1 MNPFREILSQLD
13 RCSPE
18 SIAFNVRSSSHD
30 PICPDI
36 LYWNKTKTKFDTEV
50 EKWDGADDE
59 GLPLEFS
66 KFKADLQHDF
76 NMMCYDAIAT
86 DSKTSQDSMNRK
98 ALNLLR
104 HGQNVLCAQMW
115 ERYIVCLKCKKP
127 DELLT
132 CDFCY
137 KTWHKACTDPCNPG
151 QEEVV
156 PHPLRYDGNGQKD
169 ACWFC
174 TKTCSTNF
182 QELIPKVSK
191 NLLPA
196 DKPIILHHTVRTLTG
211 NHEAYRKV
219 LASCCKGEQYMCP
232 GVLLESSQLNRK
244 QKDALEEVDKD
255 RSPVMVMFYK
265 SEFKCRRNERRVLAK
280 SKWEVCVDFMDM
292 PEAYESA
299 LQSADEWAKGNSNLV
314 VSNNSHRLRAF
325 IAYFNGTN
333 RLQDIY
339 RKDKRPLKKRKR
351 SPSPSSLTSA
361 RSCSQHEESAG
372 DIRSI
377 SPDQERIRSISPDD
391 DLCCGQRKSEQQE
404 EPSFDAHPAG
414 RAGVKI
420 IGTNLAA
427 AKDGC
432 KVGLVYDPNMEFHV
446 ADEPK
451 SHEEKEPERPQ
462 RTQYIFDELAVRDT
476 AQ

>member
-1 MNPFREILSQLD
+1 MNPFRDLLSQLY

-18 SIAFNVRSSSHD
+18 SDAFNVRSSSHD

-36 LYWNKTKTKFDTEV
+36 LYWDKIKTKFGTEL
-50 EKWDGADDE
+50 EKCDGAESE
-59 GLPLEFS
+59 GFEFS
-66 KFKADLQHDF
+66 KLKAGLQHDF
-76 NMMCYDAIAT
+76 NMMCYDAIAA
-86 DSKTSQDSMNRK
+86 DSATSPDSMNRK

-104 HGQNVLCAQMW
+104 HGHRVLCAPTW
-115 ERYIVCLKCKKP
+115 EQYIVCLKCKKP

-132 CDFCY
+132 CDFCC
-137 KTWHKACTDPCNPG
+137 KTWHKACTDPG
-151 QEEVV
+151 REAVV
-156 PHPLRYDGNGQKD
+156 PHPLRYDGNDEKD

-191 NLLPA
+191 NLLSA
-196 DKPIILHHTVRTLTG
+196 DKPIILHHTARTLTG

-219 LASCCKGEQYMCP
+219 LASCCFGEKYMCP
-232 GVLLESSQLNRK
+232 GVLLESSQLDRK

-255 RSPVMVMFYK
+255 SRPVMVMFYN
-265 SEFKCRRNERRVLAK
+265 SEFNRRRGEGSVLDY
-280 SKWEVCVDFMDM
+280 SVWQVCVDFMDM

-299 LQSADEWAKGNSNLV
+299 LQLADEWAQGDSKLV
-314 VSNNSHRLRAF
+314 VSKNARRLRAF
-325 IAYFNGTN
+325 NGYFNGTN

-339 RKDKRPLKKRKR
+339 RRDKRPLKKRKR
-351 SPSPSSLTSA
+351 SP
-361 RSCSQHEESAG
+361 SQHEESAG

-414 RAGVKI
+414 RADVKI

-446 ADEPK
+446 ADEPE